1 MNPHFLYLSWDRT
14 NPNKNL
20 TYRNDKFD
28 SVEVKTSVG
37 PYKNSYA
44 NCELE
49 KNRIYYWEIK
59 VIQGNYLKIGIIKK
73 SIIPE
78 LKNGAFSDNTNG
90 YAYYSTGKLRN
101 GSNSTGT
108 DFSVGG
114 YGPGDIIKVQFN
126 SKTGTLWF
134 GKNKGEL
141 EKGFEK

>member
-1 MNPHFLYLSWDRT
+1 MNPHFLYLSWDRA

-20 TYRNDKFD
+20 TYKNDKLD

-73 SIIPE
+73 SIIP
-78 LKNGAFSDNTNG
+78 
-90 YAYYSTGKLRN
+90 
-101 GSNSTGT
+101 
-108 DFSVGG
+108 
-114 YGPGDIIKVQFN
+114 
-126 SKTGTLWF
+126 
-134 GKNKGEL
+134 
-141 EKGFEK
+141 